1 MYSTIGVSLLADR
14 IWAILPVRR
23 AFFNYIINIVFKE
36 SSANRSGSRRGR
48 EGVFIGIT
56 CQRVSY
62 FFYVCLWD
70 SGIVRSLY
78 SPAIQHYSTQPGF
91 IRGGVLIFIGPV
103 PSYAHVKGA
112 DPR

>member
-1 MYSTIGVSLLADR
+1 MYSTIGGSLLVDR

-36 SSANRSGSRRGR
+36 SSAESFWFKKGW

-91 IRGGVLIFIGPV
+91 IRGGVLIFAGPV
-103 PSYAHVKGA
+103 PAYAHVKGA